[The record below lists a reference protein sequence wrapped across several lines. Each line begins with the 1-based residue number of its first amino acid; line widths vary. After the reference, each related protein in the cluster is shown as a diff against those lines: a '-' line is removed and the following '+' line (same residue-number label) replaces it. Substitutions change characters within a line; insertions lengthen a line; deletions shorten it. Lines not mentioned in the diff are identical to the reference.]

1 MDFGLLYELAVPK
14 PWSPTTERNAFWNA
28 LHQVRQAEASGF
40 THVWAVEHHFREEFS
55 HMGAP
60 EIWLTA
66 VAQHTEKIRIGH
78 GVVLLPTP
86 FNHPIRVAERIGAL
100 DILSNGRVEFGTGR
114 SLAELELT
122 GFNIDPAEARPMWA
136 ESVEY
141 MQKLW
146 RNRDEEVGFAGE
158 YVKVPPRKVFPRPV
172 QEPHP
177 PMWLASTSPTSYE
190 LAGELGLGVLAFGMG
205 TSAADMARRINKWR
219 TAMEQSPRDLA
230 VRNEN
235 AGVFMMA
242 FCAKTDAEARRL
254 CEKAFVDYLDNTVD
268 VFLRWG
274 EHRELPP
281 GYEWY
286 ATALKAA
293 GGVAE
298 RMKLDHLI
306 ENKMVLVGSPDTLS
320 EIVSDFQGAGATQMI
335 MAMQLGHIAHEDVMR
350 SIQLFGEQVIPNFRE
365 QPVAGVR

>member
-14 PWSPTTERNAFWNA
+14 PWGVTTERDAFWNA
-28 LHQVRQAEASGF
+28 LEQVREAESVGF
-40 THVWAVEHHFREEFS
+40 SHVWAVEHHFREEFS

-66 VAQHTEKIRIGH
+66 VAQHTKTIRIGH

-86 FNHPIRVAERIGAL
+86 FNHPVRVAERIGAL

-114 SLAELELT
+114 SLAELELE
-122 GFNIDPAEARPMWA
+122 GFGIDPGEARPMWS

-141 MQKLW
+141 LQSLW
-146 RNRDEEVGFAGE
+146 RNRDEETSFDGE
-158 YVKVPPRKVFPRPV
+158 FVKIPPRKVFPRPV
-172 QEPHP
+172 QEPYP

-190 LAGELGLGVLAFGMG
+190 LAGDYGLGVLAFGMG
-205 TSAADMARRINKWR
+205 TTAPDMAKRIARWR
-219 TAMEQSPRDLA
+219 TAMETSSRDLA
-230 VRNEN
+230 VKNEN

-254 CEKAFVDYLDNTVD
+254 CKDAFVNYLDVTID

-286 ATALKAA
+286 ASALKQ
-293 GGVAE
+293 VDVISE
-298 RMKLDHLI
+298 RMKLDYLI
-306 ENKMVLVGSPDTLS
+306 ENRMVLVGSPDTICQNVS
-320 EIVSDFQGAGATQMI
+320 EFRDAGATQMVT
-335 MAMQLGHIAHEDVMR
+335 AMQLGAIPHEVVLD
-350 SIQLFGEQVIPNFRE
+350 SIRLYGAEVIPNF
-365 QPVAGVR
+365 Q

>member
-14 PWSPTTERNAFWNA
+14 PWGLTTERDAFWNA
-28 LHQVRQAEASGF
+28 IAQVREAESVGF

-66 VAQHTEKIRIGH
+66 VAQHTETIRIGH
-78 GVVLLPTP
+78 GVVLLPPP
-86 FNHPIRVAERIGAL
+86 FNNPIRVAERIGAL

-114 SLAELELT
+114 SLAELELE
-122 GFNIDPAEARPMWA
+122 GFGIDPGDARPMWA
-136 ESVEY
+136 ESLEY
-141 MQKLW
+141 LQLLW
-146 RNRDEEVGFAGE
+146 RNRDEPTAFDGTF
-158 YVKVPPRKVFPRPV
+158 VKVPPRKVFPRPI

-190 LAGELGLGVLAFGMG
+190 LAGEYGLGVLAFGMG
-205 TSAADMARRINKWR
+205 TSAADMAKRIARWR
-219 TAMEQSPRDLA
+219 NAMDTSPRDIA
-230 VRNEN
+230 SKNPN

-242 FCAKTDAEARRL
+242 FCARTDAEARRL
-254 CEKAFVDYLDNTVD
+254 CKDAFVNYLDVTIN

-286 ATALKAA
+286 AAALKH
-293 GGVAE
+293 VDLISE
-298 RMKLDHLI
+298 RMKLDYLMD
-306 ENKMVLVGSPDTLS
+306 NKMVLVGSPDT
-320 EIVSDFQGAGATQMI
+320 ICQTISDFANAGATQMVT
-335 MAMQLGHIAHEDVMR
+335 AMQLGAIPHDDVLD
-350 SIQLFGEQVIPNFRE
+350 SIRLFGTEVIPHFR
-365 QPVAGVR
+365 